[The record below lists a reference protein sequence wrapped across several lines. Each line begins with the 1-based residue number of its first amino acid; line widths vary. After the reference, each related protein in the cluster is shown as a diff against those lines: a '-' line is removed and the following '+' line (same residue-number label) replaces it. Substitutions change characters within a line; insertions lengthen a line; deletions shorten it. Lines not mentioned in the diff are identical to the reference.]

1 MLFHSLLFYFVFQ
14 STFKQL
20 KHVAMK
26 AQKSL
31 SRPVLWVAITTL
43 ILLAIPFI
51 AMQFTN
57 EVNWSVSDFIIMG
70 LLIFST
76 GLSYVLL
83 TRSASGF
90 TYRAAFAL
98 AVGTTFLLIWANL
111 AVGLI
116 GSGPNAA
123 NLMYAGIAGIVI
135 IGTFLSRFTSKGM
148 KHVMFIAAFALAI
161 CAGIQL
167 LAKMY
172 AYAGSSVTEII
183 LVNAFFAMLYA
194 ISGLLFR
201 YIALKQPPVAA

>member
-1 MLFHSLLFYFVFQ
+1 LLFHSLLFYFVFQ
-14 STFKQL
+14 STFK
-20 KHVAMK
+20 KSNTFAMK

-31 SRPVLWVAITTL
+31 SRPVFWVAVTTL
-43 ILLAIPFI
+43 ILLAIPFV

-135 IGTFLSRFTSKGM
+135 IGAFLSRFTSRGM

-167 LAKMY
+167 LTKMY
-172 AYAGSSVTEII
+172 AYAGSSVKEII

-194 ISGLLFR
+194 IAGLLFR
-201 YIALKQPPVAA
+201 HIALKQPPVAA